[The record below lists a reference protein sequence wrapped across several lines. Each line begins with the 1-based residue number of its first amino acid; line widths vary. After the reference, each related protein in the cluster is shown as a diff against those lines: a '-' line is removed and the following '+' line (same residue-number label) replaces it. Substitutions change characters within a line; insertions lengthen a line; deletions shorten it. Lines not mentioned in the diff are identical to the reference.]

1 MNPYRDAF
9 YSRQAE
15 WHGYTSPE
23 FAKSKHEQRLAYYDW
38 YTRGWLPASRSAP
51 ILDIGCG
58 SGQFLYFLRERGY
71 EHGVGIDLD
80 AAQVEVGCS
89 LGLDTHCTSVMDFL
103 EDDRQ
108 SYGLIAMLD
117 ILEHFTR
124 EELFPLLEAVTA
136 RLAPEGGSSPASRT
150 PTAPTRPGPSM
161 PTSPMR
167 SPSRPRRCRSSSS
180 AMA

>member
-38 YTRGWLPASRSAP
+38 YTRGWLPESRSAP

-71 EHGVGIDLD
+71 DRRPSGSIWTGL
-80 AAQVEVGCS
+80 QVEVAVFPRSGRIPR
-89 LGLDTHCTSVMDFL
+89 LPWLTSWRMTGD
-103 EDDRQ
+103 
-108 SYGLIAMLD
+108 
-117 ILEHFTR
+117 
-124 EELFPLLEAVTA
+124 
-136 RLAPEGGSSPASRT
+136 
-150 PTAPTRPGPSM
+150 PTA
-161 PTSPMR
+161 
-167 SPSRPRRCRSSSS
+167 
-180 AMA
+180 

>member
-38 YTRGWLPASRSAP
+38 YTRGWLPESRSAP

-71 EHGVGIDLD
+71 EHGGR
-80 AAQVEVGCS
+80 
-89 LGLDTHCTSVMDFL
+89 H
-103 EDDRQ
+103 
-108 SYGLIAMLD
+108 
-117 ILEHFTR
+117 
-124 EELFPLLEAVTA
+124 
-136 RLAPEGGSSPASRT
+136 
-150 PTAPTRPGPSM
+150 RPGRGAGRGG
-161 PTSPMR
+161 TFA
-167 SPSRPRRCRSSSS
+167 RPGHALHQRDGLPGG
-180 AMA
+180 